1 MDKKIIIIEGTDNV
15 GKDTVI
21 YQLLQNFDTI
31 KLIHCNKPKSK
42 DPEEAANEQRNLF
55 WDVAT
60 ENVHDYVHGKTDCII
75 HNRSW
80 YGEYVYGCMYRS
92 NNEDRVI
99 KQINFYE
106 NYLLSNIPAK
116 DICFITLLS
125 NNSNFLV
132 KNDDGLSISNAK
144 KELIERETN
153 RFKEIFELSN
163 LPNKHIIYVNDGEN
177 WRSKQD
183 IISEVLNYIKL

>member
-1 MDKKIIIIEGTDNV
+1 MNTKLIIIEGTDNV

-21 YQLLQNFDTI
+21 YQLLQKFDVI

-42 DPEEAANEQRNLF
+42 TPEEAADEQRDLF
-55 WDVAT
+55 WNIAD
-60 ENVHDYVHGKTDCII
+60 ENVHDYIHGKTDCII

-80 YGEYVYGCMYRS
+80 YGEYVYGCMYR
-92 NNEDRVI
+92 NNKEDRVI
-99 KQINFYE
+99 NQIHFYE
-106 NYLLSNIPAK
+106 NYLMSNIPAK

-132 KNDDGLSISNAK
+132 KNDDGLSISEAK
-144 KELIERETN
+144 KELIETETN

-183 IISEVLNYIKL
+183 IINEVMNYIK